1 LERGRESEIH
11 IRWGWYHATRNDSAL
26 SVSNPVVSEPVQATI
41 EAAIR
46 RAIPDAEVRVES
58 PDGTHWS
65 AVVKSETF
73 RGMSLVRQHQMVM
86 GALRAEFDTERLHAL
101 ELRTVAP

>member
-1 LERGRESEIH
+1 MPLEQA
-11 IRWGWYHATRNDSAL
+11 ATR
-26 SVSNPVVSEPVQATI
+26 VSEPLQETI

-46 RAIPDAEVRVES
+46 RAIPDATVHAES

-65 AVVKSETF
+65 ATVVSPSF
-73 RGMSLVRQHQMVM
+73 VGMSLVRQHQMVM

-101 ELRTVAP
+101 ELRTATP